1 MFKKSVVLAIV
12 MVMLVSFSAA
22 TIAETKTTTG
32 EGQAPNNKAGV
43 RVLVDDNNDGVKEIH
58 FMDAVND
65 KAKETD
71 KDDDKGNP
79 NHPNNPIL
87 VAGK

>member
-22 TIAETKTTTG
+22 VLAEELDGK
-32 EGQAPNNKAGV
+32 APNNAAGV
-43 RVLVDDNNDGVKEIH
+43 EILVENEDGDREIH